1 MSEKLRLSLEQ
12 ANGELVELD
21 NLSGEALSSFL
32 AVVGFLKAVIEEEV
46 DESKLIYRLK
56 KGSALLEVESSTNSI
71 HTFYHSLQSTVKN
84 GSHDRVT
91 VNNLRKMQSYFKN
104 DSLDF
109 KFGLYSNLNQP
120 IDLKEVIT
128 KSEIKSKRSRNKF
141 EFKLEIKSG
150 LLNQIGGNNPNYHLD
165 HGGIEKI
172 TIFCERDQAIEIRE
186 SLYKNVKSL
195 VETKSPSR
203 IDQDE
208 TYTHRAILDEEE
220 IKIIRPFLKDYNQD
234 VDLITKLDYI
244 HNHSLKNSG
253 NKNILLKFLK
263 LIILGFT
270 SEKFHQSELKT
281 VLIISKSLKDEPSIS
296 NERKSLLNLYNNR
309 FNKG

>member
-56 KGSALLEVESSTNSI
+56 KGSALLEVESTTNSI
-71 HTFYHSLQSTVKN
+71 HTFCNKLQSTVKN
-84 GSHDRVT
+84 GSNDRLT
-91 VNNLRKMQSYFKN
+91 VNNLKKMQSYFRS
-104 DSLDF
+104 DSFDF
-109 KFGLYSNLNQP
+109 KFGLYSNLYQP
-120 IDLKEVIT
+120 VDLKEIIT
-128 KSEIKSKRSRNKF
+128 KSEIKSKRSRNQF
-141 EFKLEIKSG
+141 EYKLEIKGG
-150 LLNQIGGNNPNYHLD
+150 LLNQIGGNKPNYHLD
-165 HGGIEKI
+165 HGGNEKI

-186 SLYKNVKSL
+186 SLYKNIKCL
-195 VETKSPSR
+195 VETKSPSK

-208 TYTHRAILDEEE
+208 FYIHRAILAEEE

-234 VDLITKLDYI
+234 YDLITKLDCI
-244 HNHSLKNSG
+244 HSHSLKNSK
-253 NKNILLKFLK
+253 NKTSLLKFLK

-281 VLIISKSLKDEPSIS
+281 ILIISKSLRDDPSIS
-296 NERKSLLNLYNNR
+296 NERNKLLELYNNR